1 MVLASAD
8 EVIDENA
15 RCSYAK
21 ATLDKINDGHFS

>member
-1 MVLASAD
+1 MVLASVD

-15 RCSYAK
+15 RCRHAK